1 MVIYQPLVFPRLQR
15 RFGNVRCYRGGTIS
29 MNVLL
34 LVFPFYHFLWDK
46 GWVLWAAIG
55 VQRLWEVATATAMWM
70 PSFIMVSTITCT
82 HTTFFVGLFSDDQ
95 LFQTTAGARP
105 FLARLRFFTPMP
117 RCAADHEHRAAGVPR
132 ADAGAGGRHADGAHG
147 RVADNRR
154 RDMERH
160 HRQAVADLA
169 ARRLR

>member
-1 MVIYQPLVFPRLQR
+1 MPTLRVDRCCEQNGIVMVIYQPLVFPRLQR

-29 MNVLL
+29 MNILL

-82 HTTFFVGLFSDDQ
+82 HDL
-95 LFQTTAGARP
+95 P
-105 FLARLRFFTPMP
+105 
-117 RCAADHEHRAAGVPR
+117 
-132 ADAGAGGRHADGAHG
+132 
-147 RVADNRR
+147 
-154 RDMERH
+154 
-160 HRQAVADLA
+160 RQAFSH
-169 ARRLR
+169 R

>member
-34 LVFPFYHFLWDK
+34 LVFPFYHFLWNK

-70 PSFIMVSTITCT
+70 PSFIMVSTATCT
-82 HTTFFVGLFSDDQ
+82 HTRPSSSGF
-95 LFQTTAGARP
+95 FQTTA
-105 FLARLRFFTPMP
+105 
-117 RCAADHEHRAAGVPR
+117 CE
-132 ADAGAGGRHADGAHG
+132 
-147 RVADNRR
+147 
-154 RDMERH
+154 
-160 HRQAVADLA
+160 AV
-169 ARRLR
+169 

>member
-29 MNVLL
+29 MNILL

-82 HTTFFVGLFSDDQ
+82 HDLLRRAFFR
-95 LFQTTAGARP
+95 RP
-105 FLARLRFFTPMP
+105 AFRRPLVHDHLSPGCAFTPMP
-117 RCAADHEHRAAGVPR
+117 HCVADHEHRAAGVSR